1 MLPKKLPWELAQ
13 TQWPQQLDPL
23 LSNPLNSAS
32 ILKNQSLGTGTTT
45 INHRLG
51 APLQGWYII
60 RQRAGATIYDLQDT
74 NPTPQ
79 LTLVLHSSAPVVV
92 DIAVI

>member
-23 LSNPLNSAS
+23 LSNPLNSVS
-32 ILKNQSLGTGTTT
+32 ILKNISLATGTNTV
-45 INHRLG
+45 NHLLS
-51 APLQGWYII
+51 APLQGWYVI
-60 RQRAGATIYDLQDT
+60 RKRAAADIYDLQDT

-79 LTLVLHSSAPVVV
+79 LTLVLHSSAPVIVDLVV
-92 DIAVI
+92 F

>member
-23 LSNPLNSAS
+23 LGNPLNSAS
-32 ILKNQSLGTGTTT
+32 ILKNQSLGTGSNTL
-45 INHRLG
+45 NHLLG

-60 RQRAGATIYDLQDT
+60 RQRADASIYDLQDT

-92 DIAVI
+92 DIAVL